1 MAVRAKVGLPTR
13 REFIS
18 PVLARRHTV
27 HPTLPDPKSG
37 SSLLRGLCAGLWDL
51 CVKSFSS
58 RQVKTSH
65 PRRRASLSILQ
76 EGFTAAAR
84 PTPSSTDLSPHATPY
99 PS

>member
-37 SSLLRGLCAGLWDL
+37 SSLLRGLCAGLWEL

-65 PRRRASLSILQ
+65 PPRRASLSILQ
-76 EGFTAAAR
+76 EGFTPAPR
-84 PTPSSTDLSPHATPY
+84 PTASSSHRSLHAPPY
-99 PS
+99 P